1 MKKLTLTL
9 CLCAGFVYAD
19 SSVEVLHGW
28 SSGGEAAAVE
38 VLKSNLLEQ
47 GIEWKDLKIA
57 GAAGANAQNY
67 LRVRAA
73 FGNPPTAVQMGG
85 TKLTE
90 WASEGVMANIN
101 SVAQQGNWDQIVPPA
116 LQKFSKYEGKWVASP
131 VGVHRTNWIWANK
144 QIFDELN
151 IAVPKTFNELMVAAS
166 LIQAFGYI
174 PFAGGGQTWQ
184 EVTIF
189 DSAVLSAGGLNFY
202 RKAFG
207 DLDYNS
213 LNSDTMAQAFEQLRQ
228 YRGYVDADYPG
239 RDWNK
244 ATAMVMRGDAAM
256 QVMGDWAKGEF
267 INNGKVPNKDF
278 LCFQY
283 PGTDGAF
290 VFNSDQFGM
299 FDVSQEKKGAQESM
313 AKAVMEPGF
322 QAKFN
327 QVKGSVPPNLE
338 VSGDGFDAC
347 AKKSMADLKQAVK
360 QDSMVGS
367 IAHGHMVSSEV
378 QSAIYLVV
386 GEFMNSN
393 MSAEDASKVL
403 ADAIA
408 FLK

>member
-1 MKKLTLTL
+1 MKKLVLTL
-9 CLCAGFVYAD
+9 CICSGFAYAD

-38 VLKSNLLEQ
+38 VLKKNLLAQ
-47 GIEWKDLKIA
+47 GIEWNDLKIA

-101 SVAQQGNWDQIVPPA
+101 SVAQQGKWDEIVPPA
-116 LQKFSKYEGKWVASP
+116 LQKFSKYDGQWIASP
-131 VGVHRTNWIWANK
+131 VGIHRTNWIWANK
-144 QIFDELN
+144 QIFDDLG
-151 IAVPKTFNELMVAAS
+151 IDVPKTFNDLMAAARMIESYGYVA
-166 LIQAFGYI
+166 
-174 PFAGGGQTWQ
+174 FAGGGQTWQ

-189 DSAVLSAGGLNFY
+189 DSAVLSAGGINFY

-213 LNSDTMAQAFEQLRQ
+213 LNSATMASAFDQLRE
-228 YRGYVDADYPG
+228 YRTHVDVAYPG

-244 ATAMVMRGDAAM
+244 ATEMVMQGEAAM
-256 QVMGDWAKGEF
+256 QIMGDWAKGEF
-267 INNGKVPNKDF
+267 INNGKIPNQDF

-283 PGTDGAF
+283 PGTEGSF

-299 FDVSQEKKGAQESM
+299 FDVSQEKKSAQDSM
-313 AKAVMEPGF
+313 AKAVMDPGF

-327 QVKGSVPPNLE
+327 QVKGSVPPNLQ
-338 VSGDGFDAC
+338 VSDEGFDAC
-347 AKKSMADLKQAVK
+347 AKKSMADLKLAVK
-360 QDSMVGS
+360 QDTMVGS

-378 QSAIYLVV
+378 QSAIYMVV
-386 GEFMNSN
+386 GEFMSSN
-393 MSAEDASKVL
+393 MKSQDAAKVL

>member
-1 MKKLTLTL
+1 MRKLVLALCICSGLTH
-9 CLCAGFVYAD
+9 AK

-38 VLKSNLLEQ
+38 VLKKNLLDQ
-47 GIEWKDLKIA
+47 NIEWKDLKIA

-90 WASEGVMANIN
+90 WASEGVMANLN
-101 SVAQQGNWDQIVPPA
+101 DVAKQGNWDKIVPPA
-116 LQKFSKYEGKWVASP
+116 LQKFSKYKGQWVASP
-131 VGVHRTNWIWANK
+131 VGIHRTNWIWANK
-144 QIFDELN
+144 QIFDELG
-151 IAVPKTFNELMVAAS
+151 IEVPTTFTELMEAAR
-166 LIQAFGYI
+166 LIETFGYTA
-174 PFAGGGQTWQ
+174 FAGGGQTWQ

-189 DSAVLSAGGLNFY
+189 DSAVMSAGGIVFY

-207 DLDYNS
+207 ELDYNS
-213 LNSDTMAQAFEQLRQ
+213 INSPTMAEAFEQLRE
-228 YRGYVDADYPG
+228 YHKYVDVNYPG

-244 ATAMVMRGDAAM
+244 ATAMVISGEAAM
-256 QVMGDWAKGEF
+256 QIMGDWAKGEF
-267 INNGKVPNKDF
+267 LNNGKVPNEDF

-283 PGTDGAF
+283 PGTEGSF
-290 VFNSDQFGM
+290 IFNSDQFGM
-299 FDVSQEKKGAQESM
+299 FDVSQEKKIAQESM
-313 AKAVMEPGF
+313 AVAAMKPTF

-338 VSGDGFDAC
+338 VSEEGFDAC
-347 AKKSMADLKQAVK
+347 AKKSMADLKMAVK

-378 QSAIYLVV
+378 QSAIFLVV

-393 MSAEDASKVL
+393 MSAQEASKLL
-403 ADAIA
+403 ADSIT

>member
-1 MKKLTLTL
+1 MKKLIFILYV
-9 CLCAGFVYAD
+9 CSGIVQAN

-28 SSGGEAAAVE
+28 SSGGEAAALE
-38 VLKSNLLEQ
+38 VLKNNLRDQ
-47 GIEWKDLKIA
+47 GIEWNDLKIA
-57 GAAGANAQNY
+57 GTAGANAQNY

-73 FGNPPTAVQMGG
+73 FGNPPTAVHMGG

-101 SVAQQGNWDQIVPPA
+101 SVAQQENWDEIVPPA
-116 LQKFSKYEGKWVASP
+116 LQKFSKYDGKWVAAP

-151 IAVPKTFNELMVAAS
+151 IEVPKTFNELMATAR
-166 LIQAFGYI
+166 LIQAFGYV

-184 EVTIF
+184 EVTVF

-213 LNSDTMAQAFEQLRQ
+213 LNSATMAQAFEQLRQ
-228 YRGYVDADYPG
+228 YRSYVDAGYPG

-244 ATAMVMRGDAAM
+244 ATAMVMRGEAAM

-267 INNGKVPNKDF
+267 INSGKVPNKDF

-283 PGTDGAF
+283 PGTEDAF

-299 FDVSQEKKGAQESM
+299 FNVSQEKKRAQESM
-313 AKAVMEPGF
+313 AKAVMDPGF

-338 VSGDGFDAC
+338 VSDDGFDAC
-347 AKKSMADLKQAVK
+347 AKKSMADLKRAVK

-367 IAHGHMVSSEV
+367 IAHGHMLASDV
-378 QSAIYLVV
+378 QSAVYLVV
-386 GEFMNSN
+386 EEFMKSN
-393 MSAEDASKVL
+393 MSTQEASKVL
-403 ADAIA
+403 ADSIA